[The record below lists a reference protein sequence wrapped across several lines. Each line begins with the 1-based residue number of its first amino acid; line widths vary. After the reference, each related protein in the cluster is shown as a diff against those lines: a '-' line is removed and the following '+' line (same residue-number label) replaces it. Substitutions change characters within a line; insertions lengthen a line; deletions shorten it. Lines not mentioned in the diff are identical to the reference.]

1 MKLPKKLAILLQS
14 IVVLA
19 LIGAVGLAYYFYTQY
34 RDASNT
40 QLKNDKE
47 VAVLKERV
55 AKLLVLPVDEEPVIA
70 TVTDK
75 SKLEQQDFF
84 QSSENGDKVLIYQ
97 KAAKVVLYR
106 PGLDKIVDVTS
117 LNIANP
123 QTSTEPVEKANV
135 TIYNGTSEVGLAAT
149 LEKQLQSLVE
159 NITIVSKANATSIA
173 YKQTLVIDI
182 SGKHSSKAQELAS
195 KLGVTV
201 STLPASET
209 APAADILIIGGID
222 RL

>member
-159 NITIVSKANATSIA
+159 NITIVSKANAASIA